1 MSNLILPELDQ
12 FKHVF
17 VGRKNEGWLVAISNL
32 EDDLSVRKQ
41 GAWAFGHITYDY
53 KNEIE
58 ALKSKQQSSFRFANF
73 SFFQP
78 EVVVLLKSNGIEI
91 LHSSNPSGEKILISA
106 LNKGASLKSDNPNSR
121 KIVDLTTKEEYLQ
134 NVRKLLNHIQQGDI
148 YEINYCIG
156 FRYSGI
162 IDPYATFTKLWEL
175 TEAPFSCLYKRN
187 NQFVLCASPERYI
200 CKTGSRLISQP
211 IKGTAARS
219 EINEIDF
226 QQKKELRSNAKERA
240 ENIMIVDI
248 IRNDL
253 SRIAR
258 RGSVHVP
265 ELCEVY
271 RYKTV
276 YQMISTVAC
285 ELKPAVT
292 FKDIIHATFPMGSMT
307 GAPKIRA
314 MQLADQYE
322 NFQRGIY
329 SGTIGYIQPNGD
341 FDFNVVIRAI
351 VYDREKQIAELYAG
365 SAITANCNPEKEYE
379 ECLLKAQSMIR
390 ALN

>member
-1 MSNLILPELDQ
+1 MSNLTLPELDQ

-17 VGRKNEGWLVAISNL
+17 VGRKNEDWLIAVGNNKDDISGT
-32 EDDLSVRKQ
+32 KQ
-41 GAWAFGHITYDY
+41 DSWMFGHITYDY

-91 LHSSNPSGEKILISA
+91 LHSSNPALEKKLISA
-106 LNKGASLKSDNPNSR
+106 LSKRALLNSDHPKSR

-134 NVRKLLNHIQQGDI
+134 NARKLLNHIQQGDI

-156 FRYSGI
+156 FRYNGT
-162 IDPYATFTKLWEL
+162 IDPYATFSKLWEL

-200 CKTGSRLISQP
+200 CKTGSTLISQP

-219 EINEIDF
+219 ENKEVDI
-226 QQKKELRSNAKERA
+226 QHKKELQSNAKERA

-248 IRNDL
+248 VRNDL

-271 RYKTV
+271 SYKTV
-276 YQMISTVAC
+276 HQMISTVAC
-285 ELKPAVT
+285 ELKPDVT

-341 FDFNVVIRAI
+341 CDFNVVIRAI

>member
-1 MSNLILPELDQ
+1 MIPCLLELDQ
-12 FKHVF
+12 FRNVY
-17 VGRKNEGWLVAISNL
+17 VGRNASGWLIAIGNNEISITD
-32 EDDLSVRKQ
+32 EFI
-41 GAWAFGHITYDY
+41 GAWCFGHITYDY

-58 ALKSKQQSSFRFANF
+58 ALKSKQQSAFRFPNL

-78 EVVVLLKSNGIEI
+78 EVVVLLKSNDIEI
-91 LHSSNPSGEKILISA
+91 LHSSNPAGEKKLISA
-106 LNKGASLKSDNPNSR
+106 LNKRASLKSDNPNSR

-134 NVRKLLNHIQQGDI
+134 NVLKLLNHIQQGDI

-156 FRYSGI
+156 FRYNGI
-162 IDPYATFTKLWEL
+162 IDPYATFSKLWEL
-175 TEAPFSCLYKRN
+175 TEAPFSCFYKRD
-187 NQFVLCASPERYI
+187 NQFVLCGSPERYI
-200 CKTGSRLISQP
+200 CKTGSTLISQP

-219 EINEIDF
+219 TA
-226 QQKKELRSNAKERA
+226 KETDLQRKSNLQCDAKERA
-240 ENIMIVDI
+240 ENVMIVDI
-248 IRNDL
+248 VRNDL
-253 SRIAR
+253 SRIAQ
-258 RGSVHVP
+258 RGSVRVN
-265 ELCEVY
+265 ELCKVY
-271 RYKTV
+271 SYKTV
-276 YQMISTVAC
+276 HQMISTVAC
-285 ELKPAVT
+285 ELKPDIT

-322 NFQRGIY
+322 NLQRGMY
-329 SGTIGYIQPNGD
+329 SGTIGYIAPNGD

-351 VYDREKQIAELYAG
+351 VYDREKQITELYAG

>member
-1 MSNLILPELDQ
+1 MIPCLLELDQ
-12 FKHVF
+12 FRNVY
-17 VGRKNEGWLVAISNL
+17 VGRNSSGWLIAIGNNEISITD
-32 EDDLSVRKQ
+32 EFI
-41 GAWAFGHITYDY
+41 GAWSVGHITYDY

-58 ALKSKQQSSFRFANF
+58 ALKSMQQSAFRFPNL

-78 EVVVLLKSNGIEI
+78 EVVVLLKSNDIEI
-91 LHSSNPSGEKILISA
+91 LHSSNPAGEKKLISA
-106 LNKGASLKSDNPNSR
+106 LNKRASLKSDNPKRR
-121 KIVDLTTKEEYLQ
+121 KIIDLTTKEEYLQ
-134 NVRKLLNHIQQGDI
+134 NVLKLLNHIQQGDI

-156 FRYSGI
+156 FRYNGT
-162 IDPYATFTKLWEL
+162 IDPYATFSKLWEL
-175 TEAPFSCLYKRN
+175 TEAPFSCFYKRD

-200 CKTGSRLISQP
+200 CKTGSTLISQP

-219 EINEIDF
+219 TA
-226 QQKKELRSNAKERA
+226 KETDLQRKSNLQCDAKERA
-240 ENIMIVDI
+240 ENVMIVDI
-248 IRNDL
+248 VRNDL
-253 SRIAR
+253 SRIAQ
-258 RGSVHVP
+258 RGSVRVN
-265 ELCEVY
+265 ELCKVY
-271 RYKTV
+271 SYKTV
-276 YQMISTVAC
+276 HQMISTVAC
-285 ELKPAVT
+285 ELKPDIT

-329 SGTIGYIQPNGD
+329 SGTIGCIAPNGD